1 MVVGSLYPPLNY
13 GWEMSKQGSFVHSC
27 RYGVERLLLCR
38 EKVLVLKEVPL
49 RGVAE
54 GMKRRETP
62 SELFSFILQMNQMAG
77 AAETKGGA

>member
-1 MVVGSLYPPLNY
+1 MVDSLHPPLNCI
-13 GWEMSKQGSFVHSC
+13 WEMSSQGSFVCRC
-27 RYGVERLLLCR
+27 RYGVQRLPLCR
-38 EKVLVLKEVPL
+38 GEVLVLEEMPC
-49 RGVAE
+49 RGVAV

>member
-1 MVVGSLYPPLNY
+1 MKYSGSYY
-13 GWEMSKQGSFVHSC
+13 A
-27 RYGVERLLLCR
+27 

-49 RGVAE
+49 REVAE

-77 AAETKGGA
+77 AAETKGGT